1 MLEARSTLLVWIV
14 SSVTVKISDRFEKF
28 PRALFTYRG
37 KKLIQNFTNN
47 NRDWVHRT
55 IGVYYTAVVSNIVCF
70 NIIIIENSEMIAIL
84 HRYFI
89 KSTNVDLI
97 MI

>member
-1 MLEARSTLLVWIV
+1 MIISHLLYLWVFL
-14 SSVTVKISDRFEKF
+14 SCGTVKISDRFEKF

-47 NRDWVHRT
+47 CWAHRT

-70 NIIIIENSEMIAIL
+70 NIINIENCEMIAIS
-84 HRYFI
+84 HR
-89 KSTNVDLI
+89 
-97 MI
+97 

>member
-1 MLEARSTLLVWIV
+1 MIISHLLGKCLFMSISQLWY
-14 SSVTVKISDRFEKF
+14 TVKISDRFEKF

-47 NRDWVHRT
+47 WVHRT

-70 NIIIIENSEMIAIL
+70 N
-84 HRYFI
+84 Y
-89 KSTNVDLI
+89 
-97 MI
+97 